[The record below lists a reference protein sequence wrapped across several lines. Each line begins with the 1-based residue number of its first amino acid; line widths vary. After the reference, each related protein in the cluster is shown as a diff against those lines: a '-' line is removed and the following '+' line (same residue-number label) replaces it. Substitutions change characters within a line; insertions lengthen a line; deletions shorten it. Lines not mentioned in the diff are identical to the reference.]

1 MTKLNVM
8 KHHLIGS
15 FESTLPD
22 KTILRHWTDEL
33 KIDTLSTNT
42 ATDIVNKIIGG
53 VTLIPS

>member
-1 MTKLNVM
+1 M

-15 FESTLPD
+15 FESNLPD
-22 KTILRHWTDEL
+22 KTMLRHWTDEL

-42 ATDIVNKIIGG
+42 ATDIVNNIIGG